1 MQEETEVVVEEAE
14 PLYAV
19 YAEAEGHQKP
29 LLQLELTFARL
40 IDDIIVPYQTNE
52 SFFIDGAPITA
63 EKLVRIK
70 ILKLGVNYGHAIH
83 RFEGGLSRGDAQTKK
98 TFGDQ
103 YSTRFEHIL
112 RQNSEDVTSQ
122 VLKAFNQAIK
132 PSIKD
137 YLPKRE
143 ELISAATK
151 IFIESVKA
159 LGS

>member
-1 MQEETEVVVEEAE
+1 MPEETEVDKEY
-14 PLYAV
+14 LYAV
-19 YAEAEGHQKP
+19 YAEAQGYQKP

-40 IDDIIVPYQTNE
+40 IDDIVVPYQTNE
-52 SFFIDGAPITA
+52 AFFLDGAPITS
-63 EKLVRIK
+63 EKLERIK
-70 ILKLGVNYGHAIH
+70 ILKLKASYGLAKYQ
-83 RFEGGLSRGDAQTKK
+83 FDSSLTKDTSQNMK
-98 TFGDQ
+98 TFGEQ
-103 YSTRFEHIL
+103 YNTRFEHIL